1 MVVNGVN
8 IYNELKNKVITTVIN
23 LQSYEITEDDIS
35 NVCKFSDKLS
45 FYSLTVNRAK
55 KIREFFGI
63 VIYPVE
69 LLELPE

>member
-8 IYNELKNKVITTVIN
+8 IYNERKNKVITTVIN

-45 FYSLTVNRAK
+45 FYNLTPNTAK

>member
-45 FYSLTVNRAK
+45 FYSLTLNRAK

>member
-8 IYNELKNKVITTVIN
+8 IYNERKNKVITTVIN

-45 FYSLTVNRAK
+45 FYNLTLNTAK
-55 KIREFFGI
+55 KI
-63 VIYPVE
+63 
-69 LLELPE
+69 L